1 MDAKQLLTEGLV
13 DAAGFVAGA
22 MLAYGACLLLGL
34 NVFDPGYSNSS
45 ILGIGLLGLGG
56 GLGLQAA
63 RRLRAAWH
71 AKQAKKHKQE

>member
-1 MDAKQLLTEGLV
+1 MNAKQMLIEGLV

-22 MLAYGACLLLGL
+22 MLAYGLCVVLGL

-63 RRLRAAWH
+63 RKLRARLTTTQNSE
-71 AKQAKKHKQE
+71 KL

>member
-1 MDAKQLLTEGLV
+1 MNAKQMLIEGLV

-22 MLAYGACLLLGL
+22 MLAYGLCVALGL

-63 RRLRAAWH
+63 RKLRARLISTQNSE
-71 AKQAKKHKQE
+71 KL

>member
-1 MDAKQLLTEGLV
+1 MNAKQLLIEGLV
-13 DAAGFVAGA
+13 DAAGFVSGA
-22 MLAYGACLLLGL
+22 MLAYGLCLVLGL

-63 RRLRAAWH
+63 RKLRTKFKTNLDNDRL
-71 AKQAKKHKQE
+71 